1 MENTFASN
9 KEAVNNELTLGVA
22 RLADNDILRK
32 ENITINT
39 QFMNDDVAVATVYCN
54 DKAEQKVMFTKN
66 DCGRFDTA
74 FFKAHVKNGFSDD
87 ECYEMVVELI
97 TLMIRA
103 IQAQAKVKVFEKK
116 VKITDE
122 VYQQNVEL

>member
-9 KEAVNNELTLGVA
+9 AEAVNNELTFGVA

-32 ENITINT
+32 ENITLNT
-39 QFMNDDVAVATVYCN
+39 QFMNDDVAVSTVFCN
-54 DKAEQKVMFTKN
+54 DKAEQKIMFTKN

-74 FFKAHVKNGFSDD
+74 FFKAHVKNGYTND
-87 ECYEMVVELI
+87 ECYEMVIDLI

-116 VKITDE
+116 VKISGE
-122 VYQQNVEL
+122 VYQQDVEL